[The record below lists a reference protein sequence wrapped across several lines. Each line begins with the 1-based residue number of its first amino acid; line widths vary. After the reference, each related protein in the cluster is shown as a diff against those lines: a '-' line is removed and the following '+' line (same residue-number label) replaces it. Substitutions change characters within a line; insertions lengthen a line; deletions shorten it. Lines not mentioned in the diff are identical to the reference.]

1 MGFFS
6 LMIMITGIF
15 KAYTPAGTF
24 LLNLNLYIKIFNW
37 MTTFFHRFHAGYVNE
52 HLSNLP

>member
-1 MGFFS
+1 MVFS
-6 LMIMITGIF
+6 LMIMIKGIF
-15 KAYTPAGTF
+15 KAYTPVGTF